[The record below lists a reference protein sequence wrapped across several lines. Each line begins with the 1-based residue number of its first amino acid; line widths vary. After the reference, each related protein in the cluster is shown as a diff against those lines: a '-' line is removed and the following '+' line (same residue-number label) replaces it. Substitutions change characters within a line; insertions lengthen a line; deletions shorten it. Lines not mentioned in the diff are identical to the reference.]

1 MGSLAVEAV
10 LARDYPVLLGVLLL
24 ASLVVIVAN
33 ALIDLLHAWID
44 PRIEAR

>member
-1 MGSLAVEAV
+1 MGSLALEAM

-24 ASLVVIVAN
+24 GSFVVIAAN

-44 PRIEAR
+44 PRIQGA